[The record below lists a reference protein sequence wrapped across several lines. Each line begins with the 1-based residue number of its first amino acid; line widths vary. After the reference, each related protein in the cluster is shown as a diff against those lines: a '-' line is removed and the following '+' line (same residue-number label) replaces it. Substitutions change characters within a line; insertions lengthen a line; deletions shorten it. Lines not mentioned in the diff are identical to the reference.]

1 MYYLQGPSPLRS
13 GVMNASHVSVASS
26 SGAAGVFHTDPSRT
40 VLAISVGIVTKER
53 DEEQQHYFT
62 FVVRPSILIGLASR
76 ECRGIWIGW
85 EEWKEKA
92 TMINRCSHPTFP
104 LVEGSRVFFFMGQES
119 RGDEGHLVVYHFSPG
134 AHKERGNMPYTSRH
148 FNFNITPSVGQRSK
162 WWEVSGDTVVLFDVR
177 SLKFIRAR
185 LVLKSTPATWG
196 CPKCPV
202 LQRHHLVCLNLW
214 PSYSGS
220 RSRILQIP
228 W

>member
-13 GVMNASHVSVASS
+13 GVTNASHVSVAGS
-26 SGAAGVFHTDPSRT
+26 SGATGAFHTDPLRT
-40 VLAISVGIVTKER
+40 VLAISVGNITKER

-62 FVVRPSILIGLASR
+62 LASR

-92 TMINRCSHPTFP
+92 TMINLRSRPTFP
-104 LVEGSRVFFFMGQES
+104 HVEGSRVFFFMGQES
-119 RGDEGHLVVYHFSPG
+119 RGDEGHLAVYHFSPG
-134 AHKERGNMPYTSRH
+134 AHKGRGNLPYTSRH

-162 WWEVSGDTVVLFDVR
+162 WWEVPGDTVVLFGVR
-177 SLKFIRAR
+177 GLKFIRAR

-196 CPKCPV
+196 CSKCLA
-202 LQRHHLVCLNLW
+202 LQRHYLVCLNLW
-214 PSYSGS
+214 PSYSGN

-228 W
+228 CR